1 MDFLLTTN
9 YLARE
14 DTIHLSSPLL
24 YMLFVYM
31 IQFINPIPTNKTMI
45 FFRKWHNINLS
56 AVSLL
61 MFIFCN
67 VGQYQTGKF
76 DSLNAF
82 LCKPYDANP
91 IAYYSGLAF
100 LYSKYLEWVDTL
112 FLQLSGKPITMLQ
125 YTHHMSTAFFTY
137 VGIRNNLVSPFGY
150 VPTALNCFVHVF
162 MYWYFAFPR
171 GSLHPYRQLI
181 TISQIVQ
188 HIICILTMIY
198 IKLLDNCEQNGWTV
212 ELGLAMYFMY
222 LFYFASFYM
231 QSYKNKSE

>member
-1 MDFLLTTN
+1 MDFLIVTN
-9 YLARE
+9 YLFRE

-45 FFRKWHNINLS
+45 FFRKWHNISLS
-56 AVSLL
+56 VLSLF
-61 MFIFCN
+61 MFTISQ

-76 DSLNAF
+76 ESVDAF
-82 LCKPYDANP
+82 LCKPYGDNLF
-91 IAYYSGLAF
+91 AYYSTMAF
-100 LYSKYLEWVDTL
+100 LYSKYLEWGDTL

-125 YTHHMSTAFFTY
+125 YTHHMSTAFITY
-137 VGIRNNLVSPFGY
+137 VGLRNNFVSPFGY
-150 VPTALNCFVHVF
+150 VPGALNCFVHVP

-171 GSLHPYRQLI
+171 GSLHPYRRLI

-212 ELGLAMYFMY
+212 ELGLALYFMY
-222 LFYFASFYM
+222 LFYFVSFYV